1 MDGEPGAEE
10 GGEATLGPFVTQSK
24 MVSRCQPEVNPSSDA
39 RCMPDFW
46 DRLVQQPSYLWME
59 EYHEAP
65 PLLTSSCAAQ
75 RPAGDEGGPWP
86 WEVAPTTQSLP
97 SPKELC
103 QKKRKGPKQK
113 GRGHV
118 RGLSVLY
125 HLEEV
130 KRRQS
135 SIDKQKA
142 QERGAL
148 PQPCPRGSGTVGDPP
163 APLLTPA
170 RTPEPYARPFLGRG
184 TSAQLLLHPQWNPSL
199 SDALRLPEGSPLPF
213 FALAAHHRFPRGGG
227 RAEQRPEE

>member
-1 MDGEPGAEE
+1 
-10 GGEATLGPFVTQSK
+10 
-24 MVSRCQPEVNPSSDA
+24 MVSRRQPEANPSSDA

-65 PLLTSSCAAQ
+65 ALLTSGCAAQ
-75 RPAGDEGGPWP
+75 RPAGGGGGPWP

-103 QKKRKGPKQK
+103 QKKRKGPERK
-113 GRGHV
+113 GRARL
-118 RGLSVLY
+118 RGFSVLY

-142 QERGAL
+142 QEGGAL
-148 PQPCPRGSGTVGDPP
+148 PQLSPRGIGKAGDLP

-170 RTPEPYARPFLGRG
+170 RMPEPYARPFLGRG
-184 TSAQLLLHPQWNPSL
+184 ASAQLLLHPQWKPSL
-199 SDALRLPEGSPLPF
+199 REALRLPQESPLPF
-213 FALAAHHRFPRGGG
+213 YALAAHHRSPHGGGGGG